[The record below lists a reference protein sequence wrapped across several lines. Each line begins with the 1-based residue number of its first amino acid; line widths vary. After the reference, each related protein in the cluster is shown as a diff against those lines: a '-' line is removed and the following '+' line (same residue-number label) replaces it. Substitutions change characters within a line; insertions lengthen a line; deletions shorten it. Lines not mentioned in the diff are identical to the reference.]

1 MKDNKEM
8 VSAFVDGEISD
19 RNQLDTLFDEPE
31 LQAQWQRYHL
41 IKDNLGQDP
50 KVELPVD
57 FVQSVMNQI
66 ENEPVIASPSD
77 VPTGLKKSGAIVVSS
92 SVM

>member
-41 IKDNLGQDP
+41 IKDNLAQDP

-57 FVQSVMNQI
+57 FVQSVMLRSCSVLVHDF
-66 ENEPVIASPSD
+66 ERASFP
-77 VPTGLKKSGAIVVSS
+77 
-92 SVM
+92 